1 MHRSGRK
8 GELRGIRA
16 GLPLLFVG
24 LAVLGL
30 VVGAVFGTYIIRS
43 LIDATSPSPGSPPG
57 GAIPGGT
64 TPGGTTPTT
73 PGGTTPGG
81 TTPTTPGGTT
91 PGGSTPTT
99 PGGTTPSGI
108 TPGGTGSASVRV
120 QVEARSLL
128 AVQIGAFSE
137 RAQAQNVAHEAL
149 QRGLPGSVWDPIS
162 GQDKLY
168 RVRVGVVSSRQAA
181 DALLPSAKA
190 AGYGEAFVATVQ
202 MPALDLAVTASS
214 ETYLNA
220 FRDAVVNLAALLDA
234 ELAAWDAF
242 ARGGLTA
249 QSLSAHSSSVNAA
262 ANKVRQALAGV
273 TPPADLKERH
283 EVLQGLINMADAS
296 ALELAEAATGAGGKY
311 PRAMSEFMGFVA
323 AFGQSLHSWR

>member
-81 TTPTTPGGTT
+81 T
-91 PGGSTPTT
+91 TPTT

-273 TPPADLKERH
+273 TPPADLGERQ
-283 EVLQGLINMADAS
+283 VLQGLINMADAS